1 MESIG
6 LLRRM
11 IAKSKNLVLF
21 TGAGISVESGI
32 PDFRSAGGIY
42 SGPGFDGYTPEQ
54 MVSHSF
60 FTGHTREFYRF
71 YREKMLPLNAE
82 PNSAHKKLAEWE
94 QEGKLLAVVTQN
106 IDGLHQKAGS
116 RRVFELHGS
125 IYRNHCLSCGKRFSA
140 EYIQKST
147 GVPRCECGG
156 IIKPDVV
163 LYGEPLDETTILGAV
178 RAIAAADLLIVAGT
192 SLSVYPAASF
202 LSYFRGE
209 HLVLINRDKTPLD
222 GECELVIHEKVGEV
236 FSTL

>member
-1 MESIG
+1 
-6 LLRRM
+6 
-11 IAKSKNLVLF
+11 
-21 TGAGISVESGI
+21 
-32 PDFRSAGGIY
+32 
-42 SGPGFDGYTPEQ
+42 
-54 MVSHSF
+54 
-60 FTGHTREFYRF
+60 
-71 YREKMLPLNAE
+71 MLPLNAE
-82 PNSAHKKLAEWE
+82 PNAAHKKLAEWE
-94 QEGKLLAVVTQN
+94 QDGKLLAVVTQN

-116 RRVFELHGS
+116 KRVYELHGS

-147 GVPRCECGG
+147 GIPRCECGG

-163 LYGEPLDETTILGAV
+163 LYGEPLDENTILGAV

-202 LSYFRGE
+202 LNYFRGE

-222 GECELVIHEKVGEV
+222 DECELVIHEKVGEV